1 MAIKNYDITLLVTN
15 EVLEKYNNSFI
26 IDLIT
31 SLVGSLEKDLLEI
44 KLNINTQCRIAAT
57 YMMEQMAKSPD

>member
-1 MAIKNYDITLLVTN
+1 MTN

>member
-1 MAIKNYDITLLVTN
+1 MLVTN
-15 EVLEKYNNSFI
+15 EILEKYNSAFV

-44 KLNINTQCRIAAT
+44 KLNINTQCRITAT
-57 YMMEQMAKSPD
+57 HFMEQMAKSPDE